1 MGSLTWYRLMCVPT
15 GESQVAATISL
26 QDSFFSG
33 TWFHLVH
40 RLTSL
45 LGEKGFHSSASFCQD
60 GFADPQHVPHTLFR
74 A

>member
-1 MGSLTWYRLMCVPT
+1 MGSLIWYKLVCVPA
-15 GESQVAATISL
+15 GESRAAATISL
-26 QDSFFSG
+26 QDPFFSG

-45 LGEKGFHSSASFCQD
+45 FGEKGFHSSACFCQD
-60 GFADPQHVPHTLFR
+60 GFADPRHVPHTFFR